1 MAVKTSITEEEYLRT
16 SFPGVDQEYQDGD
29 LVERAMPESVHS
41 EVQGNACTV
50 FNMLRKVKGQPFFGR
65 PELRHQVRPGRYL
78 IPDVAVHWP
87 EPPSQPVPSNP
98 PLIVIEILSPDD
110 RMSAVLAKLEEY
122 LNWGVA
128 HVWFVDP
135 HTRVLSVYD
144 RSGLHTVTEFPV
156 PHANCTL
163 TVADLFD

>member
-16 SFPGVDQEYQDGD
+16 SFAGVDQEYQNGD
-29 LVERAMPESVHS
+29 LVERAMPDDYHS
-41 EVQGNACTV
+41 EVQINAGT
-50 FNMLRKVKGQPFFGR
+50 FFQNLRRTESLPFYGR
-65 PELRHQVRPGRYL
+65 TELRHCIRAGRYL
-78 IPDVAVHWP
+78 IPDVSVHWP
-87 EPPSQPVPSNP
+87 QRPSELVPSNP

-110 RMSAVLAKLEEY
+110 RMSVVIAKLEEY

-144 RSGLHTVTEFPV
+144 RTGLHTVSEFQV
-156 PHANCTL
+156 PHANRTI